1 MSTQYKA
8 AIIGCGSI
16 GHAHMEG
23 YNLVD
28 EVEVVAVADPVA
40 AARGHYVKQYGIPQQ
55 YESVEEMLKNARPDI
70 VSICTWHL
78 LHPAP
83 TIAAAQAEVKAV
95 ICEKTHGYRYG
106 SRRFHGQRLPSKRDK
121 INHFSP
127 TTFHTRLGKSTPTY
141 QGGGHWHTALRNKQS
156 R

>member
-28 EVEVVAVADPVA
+28 KVEVVAVADPVA
-40 AARGHYVKQYGIPQQ
+40 AARARYVEQYGIPQQ
-55 YESVEEMLKNARPDI
+55 YESVEEMLENAQPDI
-70 VSICTWHL
+70 VSVCTWHL

-83 TIAAAQAEVKAV
+83 TIAAAQAGVRPSYVKNPWPSVWKPPIPWSALA
-95 ICEKTHGYRYG
+95 KQA
-106 SRRFHGQRLPSKRDK
+106 GQ
-121 INHFSP
+121 N
-127 TTFHTRLGKSTPTY
+127 
-141 QGGGHWHTALRNKQS
+141 
-156 R
+156 